1 MFTYIS
7 SNLSMYLQIF
17 LIKCCRKNN
26 KWIYW
31 YFPWLPSTSHGF
43 FPAGNDCLSVFLPV
57 LFQHIYVRLSVSL
70 YVCVYRWVYVEYV
83 GIIFFS
89 TFTWIIGRMYVLELI
104 FPHLMSWLCFLVFPY
119 IYYTCIFLWIIAK
132 YSTVEGYI
140 SKTIYIFLGDIYLDF
155 SIFLLQIAAEQ
166 LVKEK
171 NYFSRVDTEKW
182 NHQVV
187 VYVYFYTNRLSS
199 CKAVPVVPPAEIK
212 LPVSFQLSEH
222 WLSI

>member
-104 FPHLMSWLCFLVFPY
+104 FPHLMSWLCFLVFLY
-119 IYYTCIFLWIIAK
+119 IYYTCISPLNHCKIFHSGGIYIQD
-132 YSTVEGYI
+132 YIYI
-140 SKTIYIFLGDIYLDF
+140 SWWYIFRFFHF
-155 SIFLLQIAAEQ
+155 SLTNCCRAISKRKKLFL
-166 LVKEK
+166 
-171 NYFSRVDTEKW
+171 
-182 NHQVV
+182 
-187 VYVYFYTNRLSS
+187 
-199 CKAVPVVPPAEIK
+199 
-212 LPVSFQLSEH
+212 
-222 WLSI
+222 